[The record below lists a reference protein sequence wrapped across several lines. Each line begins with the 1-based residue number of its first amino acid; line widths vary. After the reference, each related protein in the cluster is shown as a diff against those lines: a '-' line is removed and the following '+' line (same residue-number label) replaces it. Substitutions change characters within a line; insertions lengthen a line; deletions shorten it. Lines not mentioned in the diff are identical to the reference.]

1 MLPKP
6 CDKKVNKKMTNK
18 ETEKGDKR
26 TRADEGKKNM
36 AVILQW
42 YIWNKKRKKV
52 QNVILDL
59 VSKISLNTPGFVQ
72 NKQSFEKTINSNI
85 HQNRDAKG

>member
-6 CDKKVNKKMTNK
+6 CDKKVNKKMTKK

-36 AVILQW
+36 AVIMQW
-42 YIWNKKRKKV
+42 YI
-52 QNVILDL
+52 
-59 VSKISLNTPGFVQ
+59 
-72 NKQSFEKTINSNI
+72 
-85 HQNRDAKG
+85 

>member
-42 YIWNKKRKKV
+42 YI
-52 QNVILDL
+52 
-59 VSKISLNTPGFVQ
+59 
-72 NKQSFEKTINSNI
+72 
-85 HQNRDAKG
+85 

>member
-18 ETEKGDKR
+18 ETEKGDKS

-36 AVILQW
+36 AVIMQW
-42 YIWNKKRKKV
+42 YI
-52 QNVILDL
+52 
-59 VSKISLNTPGFVQ
+59 
-72 NKQSFEKTINSNI
+72 
-85 HQNRDAKG
+85 